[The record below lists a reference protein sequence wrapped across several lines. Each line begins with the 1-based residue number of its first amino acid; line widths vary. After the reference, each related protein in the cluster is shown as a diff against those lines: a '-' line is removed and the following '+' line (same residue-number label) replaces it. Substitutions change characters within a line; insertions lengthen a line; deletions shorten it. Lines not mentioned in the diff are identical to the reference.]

1 MPSYQI
7 RLHQKAE
14 KNLRNAPERVTTV
27 LQEIASERQPT
38 NHPKCSILSNNQ
50 RENLYKIKIGQWRAI
65 GKLEKPHLNII
76 KLGQRQGMY
85 DNIEELYA
93 DL

>member
-14 KNLRNAPERVTTV
+14 KNLQSAPERVTSV
-27 LQEIASERQPT
+27 LREVASERKPT

-50 RENLYKIKIGQWRAI
+50 RENLYKIKIDQWRAI
-65 GKLEKPHLNII
+65 AKLEKPHLNIL
-76 KLGQRQGMY
+76 KLDRRQGMY
-85 DNIEELYA
+85 DNIEDLYA